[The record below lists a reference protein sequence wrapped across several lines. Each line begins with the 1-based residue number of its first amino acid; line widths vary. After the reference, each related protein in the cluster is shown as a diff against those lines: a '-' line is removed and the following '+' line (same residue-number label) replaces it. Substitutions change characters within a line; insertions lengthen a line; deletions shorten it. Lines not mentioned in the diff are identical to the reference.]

1 MKKYLSALILP
12 LAIVAMSS
20 CSLYNGKNKDGS
32 PKDGSSSSS
41 VAPTTQTSTS
51 GEEPTT
57 SSSTLPP
64 APTGSV
70 NLYLVLGPN
79 GLYKQQKMG
88 DYAPKFLENTYVGSF
103 KIGDPL
109 PGPGPDGVTSDI
121 EGSTFSH
128 WVDRETTE
136 TVTTVPAVE
145 SVLVAV
151 YEGGEGGNKPT
162 PSSGVPTEG
171 YGFLFETPDGATPY
185 WKVANYVGEWT
196 DGEGKTFE
204 QYKIDDFQ
212 LIEKQK
218 FRLYNFV
225 STVGWTVPLDPYSCG
240 QHVDE
245 YLKISD
251 GYYEVLQTF
260 VTNGIYIK
268 LFYKNDQLYI
278 GN

>member
-51 GEEPTT
+51 GEEPTS

-79 GLYKQQKMG
+79 GLFDGQKQA
-88 DYAPKFLENTYVGSF
+88 DYAPKFLENTYTGSF

-109 PGPGPDGVTSDI
+109 PGKDKITSDI
-121 EGSTFSH
+121 EGSSFDH
-128 WVDRETTE
+128 WINRNTTE
-136 TVTTVPAVE
+136 TVSVVPAE
-145 SVLVAV
+145 DSVLVAV
-151 YEGGEGGNKPT
+151 FEGGEGGNKPT

-196 DGEGKTFE
+196 DGEGRTFE
-204 QYKIDDFQ
+204 QHKIDDFQ

-218 FRLYNFV
+218 FRLYNFG
-225 STVGWTVPLDPYSCG
+225 SNAGWTVPLDPHSCG
-240 QHVDE
+240 QQVDD

-260 VTNGIYIK
+260 NTNGIYIK
-268 LFYKNDQLYI
+268 LLYEHDQLYI